1 MTRVQRGRPRIVVAV
16 DFVELAGD
24 FRLAYHDVT
33 FAKDA
38 FGESVNLICRGNN
51 VICFID
57 ENCR

>member
-1 MTRVQRGRPRIVVAV
+1 MAV

-24 FRLAYHDVT
+24 FRHAYHDVT